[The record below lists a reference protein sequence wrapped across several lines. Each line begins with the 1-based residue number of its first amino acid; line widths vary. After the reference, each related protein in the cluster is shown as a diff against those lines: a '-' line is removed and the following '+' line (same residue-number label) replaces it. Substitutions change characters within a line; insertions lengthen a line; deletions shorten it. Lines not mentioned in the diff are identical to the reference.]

1 MIELD
6 REKLILLYRQ
16 MLLIRLFEDR
26 IYQLFLQGLIPST
39 LHQYQGQEAVAVGVC
54 ASLNKEDF
62 ITSTHRPHGHAI
74 AKGVSM
80 KKITAELFGK
90 ITGCCRA
97 KGGSM
102 HIGDYFVG
110 MLPAIAIV
118 GSGIPIANGVALAFK
133 LRKTKQVV
141 VSFFGD
147 GANNTGAFHEA
158 LNMGAIYNL
167 PVIYVCEN
175 NFYGASTHISKVMK
189 IENIADRASS
199 YGIPGIIVDGMD
211 VLEVYKVA
219 RNAIERAREGKG
231 PTLIECK
238 TYRYS
243 GHSRSDPA
251 NYRSKE
257 EVEYWK
263 SRDPILQFKKKLFDL
278 KILNEEESEQIR
290 SEVEK
295 EIEEAI
301 NFAIESPYPLPETAL
316 EDVYA

>member
-1 MIELD
+1 MGLGK
-6 REKLILLYRQ
+6 EKLLLLYKQ
-16 MLLIRLFEDR
+16 MLSIRLFEDR
-26 IYQLFLQGLIPST
+26 IYQLFLQGMIPST
-39 LHQYQGQEAVAVGVC
+39 LHQYQGEEAIAVGVC
-54 ASLNKEDF
+54 AVLNEDDF

-74 AKGVSM
+74 AKGIPM
-80 KKITAELFGK
+80 EKIAAELFGK
-90 ITGCCRA
+90 VTGCCRA

-102 HIGDYFVG
+102 HIGDYSVG

-133 LRKTKQVV
+133 LRRTKQVV

-147 GANNTGAFHEA
+147 GATNNGSFHEA

-167 PVIYVCEN
+167 PVVYVCEN

-189 IENIADRASS
+189 LENIADRASA
-199 YGIPGIIVDGMD
+199 YGIPGVVIDGMD

-219 RNAIERAREGKG
+219 TEAVSRARDGKG

-257 EVEYWK
+257 ELEFWK
-263 SRDPILQFKKKLFDL
+263 SRDPIVLFKKRLFEL
-278 KILNEEESEQIR
+278 NILDEEADKQIK
-290 SEVEK
+290 SEVER
-295 EIEEAI
+295 EIEKAI
-301 NFAIESPYPLPETAL
+301 NFAIESPSPPLEIAL